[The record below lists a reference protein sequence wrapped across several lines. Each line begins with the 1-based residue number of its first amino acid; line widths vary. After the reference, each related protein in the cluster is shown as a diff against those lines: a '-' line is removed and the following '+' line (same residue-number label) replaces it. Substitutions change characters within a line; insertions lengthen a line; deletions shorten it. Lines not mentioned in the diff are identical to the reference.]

1 MVKIFASDLNTIR
14 TKVADVLGSGLASF
28 GYGQTVYSSP
38 VTAGQVIREDQWDA
52 VRFDILNSYVHQT
65 GGIPSATDVSIGDT
79 IDDDASSA
87 FQNYNFFADLLRNNR
102 FDIGVGQF
110 VIKQQGDPDAA
121 RLDAT
126 TVNNS
131 GATWNTSA
139 SAELSVTFNNATEA
153 RHFFNAGGAIRII
166 TTLAGGTSQQAGA
179 WTTLL
184 DSVNPVDFKG
194 EIIAATGFYT
204 LTDSYQ
210 TYFSRAASTPY
221 SANLY
226 QLKAKSD
233 VVDNSAGTATQVD
246 IKIELNDSYV
256 DPGPPAPGDLVD
268 GTLQIQVNE
277 KMPVGLLKPT
287 DTAWT
292 EYKPISYTMSAIA
305 LT

>member
-14 TKVADVLGSGLASF
+14 TKVVDVLGSGLASF
-28 GYGQTVYSSP
+28 GYGQTVYSSA

-65 GGIPSATDVSIGDT
+65 GAIPSATDVSIGDT
-79 IDDDASSA
+79 IDDNASGA
-87 FQNYNFFADLLRNNR
+87 YQNYNYFADLLRNNR
-102 FDIGVGQF
+102 FDIGAGQF

-121 RLDAT
+121 RLAGT
-126 TVNNS
+126 TVNS
-131 GATWNTSA
+131 STTWNTSA
-139 SAELSVTFNNATEA
+139 SAELNVTFNNATEA

-166 TTLAGGTSQQAGA
+166 TTLTGGTSQQANA
-179 WTTLL
+179 WTNLL

-233 VVDNSAGTATQVD
+233 VANNSTGTATQVD

-256 DPGPPAPGDLVD
+256 DLGLPAPGDLVD

-287 DTAWT
+287 NVAWT
-292 EYKPISYTMSAIA
+292 EYKPNLYTMSAIS